1 MMSAPYLLLAVV
13 VTMSAFFVTL
23 TMASAVLAGL
33 ADRLTR
39 AVAGYS
45 PFAQSRALF
54 AALAFPS
61 VLAVGVASVGVLLPF
76 LIFEP
81 TDTAESVPFSLSVL
95 AFAGAAMLSTLA
107 WRLVRSWRATAA
119 LKRAW
124 MSRARRVSDAAGLEV
139 FAIDE
144 AFPVVA
150 VVGIRWPAL
159 FVSERVLESCSR
171 DEVTAMIA
179 HERAH
184 VRTRDNLRRLV
195 LDACADFVPAS
206 RRVLLTQAWR
216 DAIENAADSAAVER
230 GETNATD
237 LASALVSIGRL
248 AQNCGHAPLV
258 SSAFYSGSA
267 LESRVRRLVQP
278 GGATE
283 LVTRSSLAK
292 SIVGV
297 SAFVILAMLTASPLV
312 HEGIEALIEHLP

>member
-107 WRLVRSWRATAA
+107 WRLVRSDR
-119 LKRAW
+119 K
-124 MSRARRVSDAAGLEV
+124 S
-139 FAIDE
+139 
-144 AFPVVA
+144 VV
-150 VVGIRWPAL
+150 
-159 FVSERVLESCSR
+159 
-171 DEVTAMIA
+171 
-179 HERAH
+179 
-184 VRTRDNLRRLV
+184 
-195 LDACADFVPAS
+195 
-206 RRVLLTQAWR
+206 
-216 DAIENAADSAAVER
+216 
-230 GETNATD
+230 
-237 LASALVSIGRL
+237 
-248 AQNCGHAPLV
+248 
-258 SSAFYSGSA
+258 
-267 LESRVRRLVQP
+267 
-278 GGATE
+278 
-283 LVTRSSLAK
+283 
-292 SIVGV
+292 
-297 SAFVILAMLTASPLV
+297 
-312 HEGIEALIEHLP
+312 